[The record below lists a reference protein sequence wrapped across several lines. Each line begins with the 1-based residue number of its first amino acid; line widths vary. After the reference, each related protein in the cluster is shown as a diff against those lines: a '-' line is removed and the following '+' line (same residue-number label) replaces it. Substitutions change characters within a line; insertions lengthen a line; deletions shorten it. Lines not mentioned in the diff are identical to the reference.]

1 MVDVELKKKKKGD
14 EDYQLTVYYTEGEPI
29 AEEYQANRQKNILK
43 RYLKEMFP
51 LSLQNLKTSVLS

>member
-1 MVDVELKKKKKGD
+1 MVDVELKKKKND